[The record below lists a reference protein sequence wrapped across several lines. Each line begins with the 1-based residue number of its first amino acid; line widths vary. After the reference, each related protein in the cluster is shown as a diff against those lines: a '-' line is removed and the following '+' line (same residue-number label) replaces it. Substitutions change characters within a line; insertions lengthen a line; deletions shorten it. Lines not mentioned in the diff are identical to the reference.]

1 MYDFKKFWLEFTEI
15 KCFEIGLCDGKN
27 QLLLFWNERFMP
39 EAFENQE
46 GLSFENMDNFVGGF
60 ESIYLWKF
68 TFEFKKWSMIF
79 FE

>member
-1 MYDFKKFWLEFTEI
+1 LEFREI

-39 EAFENQE
+39 EAFENPE
-46 GLSFENMDNFVGGF
+46 GLSFGNIGILLVGLRV
-60 ESIYLWKF
+60 SIYESLF
-68 TFEFKKWSMIF
+68 LSSKKWSMIF